1 MSQKQKAAA
10 AHLHEGGGRREELV
24 EREGRFG
31 PATLT
36 GYASEAPIIL
46 LINMISQRT
55 KKATAAL
62 AMPPAAAHVPCHLF
76 RFSAFP
82 QPFPLLP
89 LLLAL
94 ASFAFYANF
103 TADEHSKR
111 SKGQQRGVERGG
123 QARDR
128 EAVEE
133 PTLSLPLSQ
142 HKGEYVNAKSA
153 DVF

>member
-1 MSQKQKAAA
+1 MRK
-10 AHLHEGGGRREELV
+10 EGGGEAM

-55 KKATAAL
+55 KKATAAP
-62 AMPPAAAHVPCHLF
+62 AMPLAAAAHVPCHLF

-123 QARDR
+123 GAGKRQRGSR
-128 EAVEE
+128 G
-133 PTLSLPLSQ
+133 TNCLSLSLST
-142 HKGEYVNAKSA
+142 KGNM
-153 DVF
+153 

>member
-1 MSQKQKAAA
+1 M
-10 AHLHEGGGRREELV
+10 

-46 LINMISQRT
+46 LINMISQKT
-55 KKATAAL
+55 KKATAAP
-62 AMPPAAAHVPCHLF
+62 AMPLAAAHVPCHLF

-111 SKGQQRGVERGG
+111 SKGQQRGVEKGGG
-123 QARDR
+123 QARERER

-133 PTLSLPLSQ
+133 PGLSLPLSLST
-142 HKGEYVNAKSA
+142 KGNM
-153 DVF
+153 

>member
-1 MSQKQKAAA
+1 M
-10 AHLHEGGGRREELV
+10 

-55 KKATAAL
+55 KKATAAP
-62 AMPPAAAHVPCHLF
+62 AMPLAAAHVPCHLF

-111 SKGQQRGVERGG
+111 SKGHTAERRREGG
-123 QARDR
+123 QARER
-128 EAVEE
+128 GSRG
-133 PTLSLPLSQ
+133 TNCLSLPLTQ